1 MKWLCKLED
10 SENFW
15 DVNKTWHTDNP
26 DFSQCFH
33 NSVLFWIPCI
43 YLNACLPFYVLYLRN
58 HGQGYIRMSRLN
70 KAKTLLSALLTLIC
84 YTELFYTL
92 WNVTHNIP
100 EPPVLLISPLVLGT
114 TMLITTC
121 LIQYERVKGV
131 RSSSLL
137 LFFWVLT
144 LMCAIVQL
152 RSKIIALSKDS
163 QADPLH
169 FTLFVLYFIMVL
181 VQCILCIF
189 NDKPPFFSNI
199 RKESNPCPLL
209 NASFLS
215 QVTFS
220 WFTEIMFR
228 GYKQPL
234 KDEDIWLLRKSDRAE
249 EILAK
254 FSKAIQKEWHK
265 VKPLHAVT
273 EFSSPLP
280 LENHNRI
287 SQEIKEEKEVLLK
300 SPSMQMTRQ
309 SLLKIIVKT
318 FGMQY
323 LLTTILMVLFTA
335 FLFISPQL
343 MSLLLAQLKNP
354 SAPSWQGFLV
364 AALLLICPCC
374 QSLFLHQHDYIC
386 YVIGMRL
393 RSAIIGSVYK
403 KALVISSAGRKS
415 CSAGEIVNLI
425 STDIQKLMDLA
436 TCLNYVWS
444 APFTII
450 VAMYFLWQTLGVAVF
465 AGVGVFILNLPFM
478 TAFGVVLKKLQEEQ
492 MKQKDS
498 RIKLISEILQGI
510 KVLKL
515 YAWENAFMKKVN
527 EFRIQEMKAVKMGAL
542 MLSGALA
549 VFVASPFWVA
559 LTMFGV
565 FLTVDDQNVLDAQK
579 AFVTIILLNILRIP
593 LRMFP
598 LALTLSVQSSV
609 SLKRLAKYFSET
621 ELEEGNVETIDSS
634 SKNDVTVEDGT
645 FTWACSEPPS
655 LRGINITIPKGSLV
669 AVVGPVGCGKT
680 SLLSAL
686 LGEMEKVEGRVA
698 TKGSIAYI
706 PQQTWIPNATFK
718 ENIIFGGEFKKDWYD
733 RVISACALLP
743 DLKILSGGENTEIGE
758 KGVNLSGGQ
767 KQRIS
772 IARAVYRNCDVYLLD
787 DPLSAVDAHVGQHLF
802 EQVIGP
808 NGLLKNKTR
817 ILVTH
822 GVSFLPQMDKIIVLS
837 EGRISEVGSYY
848 ELLQRNGSFAE
859 FLQTYA
865 SNSEQDEEE
874 KSEETS
880 EAVQGVKCKN
890 GTKKAAGDYAARKE
904 LHPEIDDIEIEDN
917 IGDGK
922 LTEADVALTGR
933 VKLSVYLDYLKMMGK
948 WYLIFSAIFFIIQ
961 QVAALGHNYWI
972 GLWADD
978 PVINGTQQ
986 NKNMRLG
993 VYSFLGILQAVGIFA
1008 ASASIIIGGVSV
1020 SRKLHTRL
1028 LYSVLRCPL
1037 SFFEKTPSGNLTN
1050 RFSKE
1055 MDTID
1060 NIVPQI
1066 LMMFLIMT
1074 LTIVEILLVI
1084 ALATPLAAVAFIP
1097 LGLLYFFLQRFYVA
1111 TSRQLKRLDSVSKSP
1126 LYTHFNETLQGVNV
1140 IRAFKEQ
1147 ERFIQESNL
1156 RLNTTQRFYFSS
1168 FVANRW
1174 LSVRCDLLSNF
1185 IVFIVAVVG
1194 VLFRESITPGLVGL
1208 AVVNSLRLT
1217 SVLKEAVHTATD
1229 LETNSVAVER
1239 VKEYCDAEP
1248 EAQWTSDHASELDN
1262 WPSAGRIEFQNYG
1275 LKYRK
1280 DLDFALR
1287 NVTAVFQPG
1296 EKVGIVGRTG
1306 AGKSSLTL
1314 GLFRILE
1321 PATGKI
1327 CIDETDISKLGLHE
1341 LRCKITIIPQD
1352 PVLFSGSLRMNL
1364 DPFDN
1369 YSDENIWVALELSH
1383 LKSFVAS
1390 LPDGLDYICSEG
1402 GENLSVGQRQLV
1414 CLARALLR
1422 KTKIL
1427 VLDEA
1432 TAAVDLETDD
1442 LIQSTIRRE
1451 FEDSTVI
1458 TIAHRLNTIMDY
1470 TRIVVFDKGEI
1481 VEFDSPSRL
1490 LENKGLF
1497 YSMAR
1502 DANII

>member
-10 SENFW
+10 SEKFW
-15 DVNKTWHTDNP
+15 DVNQTWNTDNP

-43 YLNACLPFYVLYLRN
+43 YLFSCLPFYILYLR
-58 HGQGYIRMSRLN
+58 HHDHGYIRMSRLN
-70 KAKTLLSALLTLIC
+70 KAKTCLSALLVLIC

-92 WNVTHNIP
+92 WNVTHNVP
-100 EPPVLLISPLVLGT
+100 EPPVLLISPLILGT
-114 TMLITTC
+114 TMLLTTC

-131 RSSSLL
+131 RSSALL
-137 LFFWVLT
+137 LFFWLLT
-144 LMCAIVQL
+144 LVCAIFQL
-152 RSKIIALSKDS
+152 RSKITIAISETSKT
-163 QADPLH
+163 DPLR
-169 FTLFVLYFIMVL
+169 FTLFALYFLLVL

-189 NDKPPFFSNI
+189 NDKPPFFSKI
-199 RKESNPCPLL
+199 KKEPNPCPVL
-209 NASFLS
+209 NASFVS

-228 GYKQPL
+228 GYKTPL
-234 KDEDIWLLRKSDRAE
+234 KGEDIWSLRKHDTAE

-254 FSKAIQKEWHK
+254 FSKAMEIEWHK
-265 VKPLHAVT
+265 TRPLEVLSAH
-273 EFSSPLP
+273 SSSAP
-280 LENHNRI
+280 LENHDQI
-287 SQEIKEEKEVLLK
+287 LEEIDDQEVLLK
-300 SPSMQMTRQ
+300 SPSMQMTPK
-309 SLLKIIVKT
+309 SLLKIIMKT
-318 FGMQY
+318 FGLEY
-323 LLTTILMVLFTA
+323 LLSSLLMVLFTA

-343 MSLLLAQLKNP
+343 MSLLLDRLKNS
-354 SAPSWQGFLV
+354 SAPTWQGFLV
-364 AALLLICPCC
+364 AVLLLICPCA

-393 RSAIIGSVYK
+393 KSAIVGSVYK
-403 KALVISSAGRKS
+403 KALVISSAGRKN

-425 STDIQKLMDLA
+425 SSDVQKLMDLA

-450 VAMYFLWQTLGVAVF
+450 VAMYFLWQTMGVAVF
-465 AGVGVFILNLPFM
+465 AGVGVFVLNLPFM
-478 TAFGVVLKKLQEEQ
+478 TAFGVLVKKMQEEQ

-498 RIKLISEILQGI
+498 RIKLISEIIQGI

-527 EFRIQEMKAVKMGAL
+527 EFRLKEMKAVKIGAL
-542 MLSGALA
+542 MFSGALA
-549 VFVASPFWVA
+549 LFVASPFWVA

-565 FLTVDDQNVLDAQK
+565 FLSIDDQNVLDAQK

-598 LALTLSVQSSV
+598 LAVTLLVQSSV
-609 SLKRLAKYFSET
+609 SIKRLTKYFSEE
-621 ELEEGNVETIDSS
+621 ELEPGNVNIIDSF
-634 SKNDVTVEDGT
+634 SKNDITIEDGT
-645 FTWACSEPPS
+645 FTWASSEPPS
-655 LRGINITIPKGSLV
+655 LSSINITIPKGSLV
-669 AVVGPVGCGKT
+669 AVVGQVGCGKT
-680 SLLSAL
+680 SFLSAL
-686 LGEMEKVEGRVA
+686 LGEMERVEGHVGV
-698 TKGSIAYI
+698 KGSLAYV

-718 ENIIFGGEFKKDWYD
+718 ENVLFGRKFDKDWYN

-808 NGLLKNKTR
+808 NGLLKDKTR
-817 ILVTH
+817 VLVTH
-822 GVSFLPQMDKIIVLS
+822 GISFLPMVDKIIVLTD
-837 EGRISEVGSYY
+837 GRISEMGSYS
-848 ELLQRNGSFAE
+848 ELLQKNGSFSE

-865 SNSEQDEEE
+865 SNSEQEEDLQSE
-874 KSEETS
+874 KT
-880 EAVQGVKCKN
+880 VQGAE
-890 GTKKAAGDYAARKE
+890 GTKDGQVNNSIREDTNLETANLLNE
-904 LHPEIDDIEIEDN
+904 DDADA
-917 IGDGK
+917 GK
-922 LTEADVALTGR
+922 LTEADVALTGK
-933 VKLSVYLDYLKMMGK
+933 VKLSVYLEYLKVMGK
-948 WYLIFSAIFFIIQ
+948 WYLVLCAVFFIIQ
-961 QVAALGHNYWI
+961 QAAALGHNYWI

-978 PVINGTQQ
+978 PVVNGTQQ
-986 NKNMRLG
+986 FTSLRLG
-993 VYSFLGILQAVGIFA
+993 VYSFLGMLQVVGIFA
-1008 ASASIIIGGVSV
+1008 ASASVIIGGVSV
-1020 SRKLHTRL
+1020 SRQLHSKL
-1028 LYSVLRCPL
+1028 LYSILRCPL
-1037 SFFEKTPSGNLTN
+1037 SFFERTPSGNLTN

-1066 LMMFLIMT
+1066 LMMFLLMS

-1084 ALATPLAAVAFIP
+1084 AIATPLAAVAFIP

-1126 LYTHFNETLQGVNV
+1126 LYTHFNETLTGVNV
-1140 IRAFKEQ
+1140 IRAFREE
-1147 ERFIQESNL
+1147 ERFVQESNL
-1156 RLNTTQRFYFSS
+1156 RLNTNQRFYYSS

-1185 IVFIVAVVG
+1185 IVFIVAIVG
-1194 VLFRESITPGLVGL
+1194 VMFRESISPGLVGL

-1217 SVLKEAVHTATD
+1217 SVLKDAVHTATD
-1229 LETNSVAVER
+1229 METNSVAVER

-1248 EAQWTSDHASELDN
+1248 EAQWTSEPASDLDA
-1262 WPSAGRIEFQNYG
+1262 WPSAGKIEFQNYG
-1275 LKYRK
+1275 LRYRK
-1280 DLDFALR
+1280 DLELALK
-1287 NVTAVFQPG
+1287 NVSAVIQPA
-1296 EKVGIVGRTG
+1296 EKIGIVGRTG

-1327 CIDETDISKLGLHE
+1327 CIDETDVSKLGLHE
-1341 LRCKITIIPQD
+1341 LRSKITIIPQD

-1369 YSDENIWVALELSH
+1369 YSDEDIWVALELSH
-1383 LKSFVAS
+1383 LKGFVS
-1390 LPDGLDYICSEG
+1390 GLPDGLDHICSEG

-1451 FEDSTVI
+1451 FEDCTVI

-1470 TRIVVFDKGEI
+1470 TRVVVFDKGEI
-1481 VEFDSPSRL
+1481 VEFDSPSKL
-1490 LENKGLF
+1490 LEKKGLF
-1497 YSMAR
+1497 YSMAK